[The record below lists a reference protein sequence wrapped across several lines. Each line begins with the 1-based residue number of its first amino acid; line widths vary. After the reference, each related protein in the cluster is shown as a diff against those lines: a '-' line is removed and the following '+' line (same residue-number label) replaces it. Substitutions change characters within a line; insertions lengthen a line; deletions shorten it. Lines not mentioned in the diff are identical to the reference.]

1 MKRHLLIY
9 PCLWLIVLLSCS
21 NGDDDIINDNMVE
34 SDTIIVNKR
43 DTIIDDQDTIIIE
56 NDTKSKIGSIIL
68 DEDETIGFHI
78 EKIVYWMKQVG
89 GSHSKQGGDAFNGY
103 LFQLQSGHSFVDIY
117 DIKNKTLIATRDIN
131 FNGSYHCNNVD
142 FSNTFYN
149 PHDEFPL
156 LYSSQ
161 QNRYVRCIIADRITQ
176 QTGDYMM
183 ETVQRIDLP
192 FEDEV
197 PLQYTPDAVIDKKN
211 GFIYVYTGNT
221 IPITDFYI
229 YQFRLPSIEDGEVVK
244 LKEEDIISKW
254 VVKDNPAYYKQ
265 GGIMRD
271 GVLITLEGMSDNKM
285 RIIDLENHRYKL
297 IDLKKDYGA
306 NWEPE
311 DIFEIDDQLFL
322 VSSGQG
328 IYQVVLSNE

>member
-1 MKRHLLIY
+1 ML
-9 PCLWLIVLLSCS
+9 
-21 NGDDDIINDNMVE
+21 
-34 SDTIIVNKR
+34 
-43 DTIIDDQDTIIIE
+43 
-56 NDTKSKIGSIIL
+56 
-68 DEDETIGFHI
+68 
-78 EKIVYWMKQVG
+78 
-89 GSHSKQGGDAFNGY
+89 
-103 LFQLQSGHSFVDIY
+103 
-117 DIKNKTLIATRDIN
+117 
-131 FNGSYHCNNVD
+131 
-142 FSNTFYN
+142 
-149 PHDEFPL
+149 
-156 LYSSQ
+156 
-161 QNRYVRCIIADRITQ
+161 
-176 QTGDYMM
+176 

-311 DIFEIDDQLFL
+311 DIFEIDDQLFM